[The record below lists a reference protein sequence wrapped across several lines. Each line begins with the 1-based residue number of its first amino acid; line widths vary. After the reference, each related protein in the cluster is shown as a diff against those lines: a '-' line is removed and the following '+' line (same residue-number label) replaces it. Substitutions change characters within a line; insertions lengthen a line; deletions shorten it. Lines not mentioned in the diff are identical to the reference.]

1 MSLNQIRIN
10 SKDNC
15 LDLVFCYWTTLR
27 LFLRERKDCD
37 RHLNCSQ
44 ILVSM
49 SHTLM
54 WGVYH
59 VQSYIIWNV
68 KTQIKI
74 IKLSGHYLCVML
86 LLIWTCDYIYSYL
99 LHNTRAHGV
108 VFFFHHIQFSNP
120 FYLFSLLL
128 MIDKIKH
135 VSRGNWMIFR
145 LTIDFVHLNYQINR
159 NITWWWVDLCVN
171 TLRRITLRQVGNKS

>member
-1 MSLNQIRIN
+1 MSRFSFPLLNDVKASFKR
-10 SKDNC
+10 KEG
-15 LDLVFCYWTTLR
+15 LR
-27 LFLRERKDCD
+27 PTPQLLLF
-37 RHLNCSQ
+37 
-44 ILVSM
+44 
-49 SHTLM
+49 
-54 WGVYH
+54 
-59 VQSYIIWNV
+59 SYISQHITYTIWNA

-74 IKLSGHYLCVML
+74 IKLKWPLLVCEML
-86 LLIWTCDYIYSYL
+86 MLVWTCDYIYSYL

-171 TLRRITLRQVGNKS
+171 TLRRITCRRVGNKS